1 MEDTDKRFLA
11 KNLLKMMNFYNF
23 FFFAFIL
30 SSCVSNKSAL
40 KSFNSAEYSIA
51 AEKFQ
56 KVVKDNDPK
65 TNFLIAE
72 AFRKSN
78 QIWEA
83 ESYYSQSINEG
94 FDNELAYYY
103 LIISLKANNKYDAAD
118 SVAKKYLK
126 IGSDE
131 TVINLINKES
141 LYIENLKKYP
151 DTSYYKVKNLNAI
164 NTTFAD
170 YAPSY
175 SK

>member
-1 MEDTDKRFLA
+1 MISY
-11 KNLLKMMNFYNF
+11 NNF
-23 FFFAFIL
+23 FFFVFAFIL

-40 KSFNSAEYSIA
+40 KSFNSAEYNVA
-51 AEKFQ
+51 AEKF
-56 KVVKDNDPK
+56 KRVIKDNDPK

-83 ESYYSQSINEG
+83 EKYYLQSIKEG
-94 FDNELAYYY
+94 IDNELAYYY

-131 TVINLINKES
+131 NVVGLITK
-141 LYIENLKKYP
+141 
-151 DTSYYKVKNLNAI
+151 
-164 NTTFAD
+164 
-170 YAPSY
+170 APY
-175 SK
+175 